1 MTATTAELAP
11 VVQRFA
17 RALLTL
23 DEYAL
28 TETSTPDLSWTIPG
42 HGLVS
47 GIHLGVPAVIAVAT
61 TVRQHGI
68 AVEIEQ
74 VLDGCDGVTAILHES
89 GTRAEKPL
97 DVRVALTVRIRDS
110 RVAAITG
117 YISDVGAYDSYFR
130 DSPREECEIPSPD
143 VTAPDSQA
151 GRYGHDGAKNS
162 AVSSKSTGLRAALLR
177 RPNFDEEGALRA
189 TRLAPAVREST
200 GTRT

>member
-74 VLDGCDGVTAILHES
+74 ILDGRDGVTAILHES

-97 DVRVALTVRIRDS
+97 DVRVALTVSIRDS

-117 YISDVGAYDSYFR
+117 YISDVDAYDSYLN
-130 DSPREECEIPSPD
+130 DSPREKCEVPSPD
-143 VTAPDSQA
+143 VTAPDMQA
-151 GRYGHDGAKNS
+151 GRYGHDGVKNA
-162 AVSSKSTGLRAALLR
+162 AVSSQSTLLRAALLR
-177 RPNFDEEGALRA
+177 RPRFDEEGALQA
-189 TRLAPAVREST
+189 TRLAPAVGKST
-200 GTRT
+200 GRRT